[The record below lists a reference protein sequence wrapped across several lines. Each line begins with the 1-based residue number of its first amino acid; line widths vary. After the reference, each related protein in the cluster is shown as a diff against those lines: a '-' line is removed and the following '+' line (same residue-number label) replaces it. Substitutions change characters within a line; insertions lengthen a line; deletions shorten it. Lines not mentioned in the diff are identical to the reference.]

1 MAVLNYKS
9 VKAMWLSQ
17 FDLASVYQKDGVQR
31 QKAEFTDIM
40 ENIFAKL
47 YDMGINTAIVQ
58 MRPNADSMYPSKIY
72 PMSKYVVGAYG
83 REAEYDPV
91 EIIISIAHKFRISVH
106 AWINPMRCMTETE
119 IKLISDKYAVGK
131 WYNGGECENMLVKVN
146 NNYYFDPAYSQ
157 VRQLIVSGAE
167 EILDTYEF
175 DGLHMDDYFYPT
187 VEASFDAYS
196 YGQYV
201 KNGGTLAL
209 EDFRRDN
216 LDKLVSSLY
225 SLTKSKN
232 EELLFG
238 ISPAGVISS
247 VLNRHFAN
255 VEKWCSKDGFIDYIC
270 PQIYFGIEH
279 PTCPYFK
286 LCDDWQAMIKNDNV
300 KLMIGM
306 TLGKAKAGK
315 DEYAKE
321 NSDEWSRHKD
331 IMVRCLEKTR
341 HLRSCIGVS
350 YFCYQYFYN
359 SVTGAECEETREE
372 RSHLIPLLKE
382 ISW

>member
-1 MAVLNYKS
+1 MGILNYKN

-17 FDLASVYQKDGVQR
+17 FDLSSVYQDGGVQR
-31 QKAEFTDIM
+31 NEKDFISLM
-40 ENIFAKL
+40 NVIFDKL
-47 YDMGINTAIVQ
+47 CNMGINTVIVQ

-83 REAEYDPV
+83 RNAQYDPV
-91 EIIISIAHKFRISVH
+91 KRIIDIAHGRKISIH
-106 AWINPMRCMTETE
+106 AWINPMRCMTESE
-119 IKLISDKYAVGK
+119 IKLISDEYAVGK
-131 WYNGGECENMLVKVN
+131 WYNGGECGEMLVKVN
-146 NNYYFDPAYSQ
+146 NNYYFDPAYDE

-187 VEASFDAYS
+187 TDVSFDAPS
-196 YGQYV
+196 YEKY
-201 KNGGTLAL
+201 KNNGGVLTL

-225 SLTKSKN
+225 SMTKSKN

-247 VLNRHFAN
+247 VLDKHFAN
-255 VEKWCSKDGFIDYIC
+255 VEKWCSEDGYIDYIC

-286 LCDDWQAMIKNDNV
+286 LCDDWQAMIKNENV
-300 KLMIGM
+300 KLIIGM

-321 NSDEWSRHKD
+321 NSDEWAKHKD
-331 IMVRCLEKTR
+331 IMVRCLEGTR
-341 HLRSCIGVS
+341 ALPSCVGVS

-372 RSHLIPLLKE
+372 RSRLIPLLKE